1 MVFWTKK
8 MKMPVK
14 NRILKIK
21 IAILEKR
28 ALLKG
33 LLEQY
38 LNQNKLLEVVLAVQK
53 SIDLVAHL
61 KTNPLEIA
69 ILSCNGSFKE
79 FLPIC
84 STCLFLQPD
93 LKMLLLADNLRD
105 EEVVT
110 AQYLGVAGVMTKR
123 CTPEQLETAILSLHE
138 SGNYISEEY
147 KNIDSTVLPL
157 HELLCFDKKEPIIHF
172 SQRELEVLITTT
184 LGMPI
189 KQIAD
194 KLQMTFSTVKN
205 HRAKTMR
212 KLKVNCMNEVII
224 YAFKYKFIKLSDLFI
239 KCFIGVWLFLSMAAG
254 ISDVFDQDFDYYD
267 DEVTSFFVGIGSEK

>member
-1 MVFWTKK
+1 MN
-8 MKMPVK
+8 MPVK
-14 NRILKIK
+14 KRNPKIK
-21 IAILEKR
+21 IAIVEKR

-53 SIDLVAHL
+53 PINLVAHL
-61 KTNPLEIA
+61 KTNRLEIA

-84 STCLFLQPD
+84 SACLFLQSD
-93 LKMLLLADNLRD
+93 LKILLLADNLRD

-110 AQYLGVAGVMTKR
+110 AQHLGVVGVMTKR
-123 CTPEQLETAILSLHE
+123 CTPEQLETAILSLHQ

-147 KNIDSTVLPL
+147 KNIDSAVLPL
-157 HELLCFDKKEPIIHF
+157 HELLCFDKKEPKIHF
-172 SQRELEVLITTT
+172 SKRELEVLIATT
-184 LGMPI
+184 LGMSI

-205 HRAKTMR
+205 HRAKMMR
-212 KLKVNCMNEVII
+212 KLNVNCMNAVII
-224 YAFKYKFIKLSDLFI
+224 YAFKYKLIKLRDLFI

-267 DEVTSFFVGIGSEK
+267 DEVPSFFIGISSEK